1 MRSTDAG
8 DDLIQ
13 NFLMIAA
20 IILIVTP
27 RPTVSLI
34 GLDGTFY
41 IVNPPCYDIEYI
53 TIYIYIFNIYCIIL
67 RAILRI

>member
-13 NFLMIAA
+13 NFLIIAA

-27 RPTVSLI
+27 RPIVSLI
-34 GLDGTFY
+34 GLDSTFY
-41 IVNPPCYDIEYI
+41 IVNPPYYDIGYI
-53 TIYIYIFNIYCIIL
+53 TIYI
-67 RAILRI
+67 

>member
-13 NFLMIAA
+13 NFLIIAA

-27 RPTVSLI
+27 RPIVSLI
-34 GLDGTFY
+34 GLDSTFY
-41 IVNPPCYDIEYI
+41 IVKGFLRRIDVYLRR
-53 TIYIYIFNIYCIIL
+53 TIVPT
-67 RAILRI
+67 R